1 MEYLDAQRTAALLP
15 YPPLAQQIAVALADL
30 ERGVLKAPERL
41 GVPLGSSG
49 ILLLM
54 PAVDPQISVVK
65 LVSVH
70 GQNASQG
77 LPTIQAEVLAMETQT
92 GRRLAIWDGATITGR
107 RTAALSLLAAQTL
120 APQPQGGLLIIGA
133 GTQARTHLEAFQAG
147 LGTQQVYIASRSLQ
161 RAQTLADHAHQ
172 LGMDARV
179 VNEPQEALDRV
190 SLVVAATTSATP
202 VLHQALD
209 PRMMVC
215 AVGSFTPDKAELGS
229 QVFVGAQVVVDLLEA
244 AHTEA
249 GDVIQAV
256 AAGTAHWSQVR
267 PLLDCLQ
274 SPRAPAG
281 PVIFKS
287 VGHAAFDLAAARLI
301 LQQQAL
307 LGSATVR

>member
-15 YPPLAQQIAVALADL
+15 YPALAQQIALALTDL
-30 ERGVLKAPERL
+30 ALGRLQAPERL
-41 GVPLGSSG
+41 GVPLASSNDV
-49 ILLLM
+49 LLLM
-54 PAVDPQISVVK
+54 PAVDPQLTVVK
-65 LVSVH
+65 LVTVH
-70 GQNASQG
+70 AHNAALG
-77 LPTIQAEVLAMETQT
+77 LPTIQAEVLAMETPT

-120 APQPQGGLLIIGA
+120 APQPEGALLIIGA

-147 LGTQQVYIASRSLQ
+147 LGTQRVFITSRSPQ
-161 RAQTLADHAHQ
+161 RAQKLVEQARQ
-172 LGMDARV
+172 LGMEAQLVQRP
-179 VNEPQEALDRV
+179 EEALDQV

-202 VLHQALD
+202 VLNQPLD

-215 AVGSFTPDKAELGS
+215 AVGSFTPDKAELGA
-229 QVFVGAQVVVDLLEA
+229 QVFHGAQVVVDLLEA

-249 GDVIQAV
+249 GDVVQAV
-256 AAGTAHWSQVR
+256 AAGTAQWEQVR

-274 SPRAPAG
+274 APRPRSG

-301 LQQQAL
+301 LQQA
-307 LGSATVR
+307 GMSRY